1 MNITSGKKP
10 VPYRVV
16 LYGTEGIGK
25 STAASEFP
33 APVFIDTEGSTERMD
48 VQRFATPKTLDD
60 VEADIEQLRTESHDF
75 KTLVIDTFDK
85 LELMINDK
93 VCEENHVTGIESIGY
108 GKGYT
113 YVAEKVNKLLGK
125 LDTLRNEKGMHIV
138 IVCHA
143 QLRKIEQPE
152 EMGAYDHWELK
163 LSKKAA
169 PMLKEW
175 CDLLLFANYKT
186 YVVKTDNG
194 SRKAQGGK
202 RMMYT
207 THTPAWDAKNRDGL
221 PEEMTLDYKNI
232 SHLFEGENTGKT
244 EGKTEAKTEVQS
256 VLPAEVVDVP
266 EGEDEELPFPMNDT
280 EAKLRELMKKAKVTE
295 DEVIFTFHEKGKFTN
310 IEKLHDIDDWGFIE
324 KSVIGQWVG
333 FMKAVEKYGKDCPF
347 CAHIE
352 EKKGGKR

>member
-1 MNITSGKKP
+1 MNITSGKKA

-25 STAASEFP
+25 STFANNFP
-33 APVFIDTEGSTERMD
+33 APVFLDTEGSTERMD
-48 VQRFATPKTLDD
+48 VQRFNTPKTLDD
-60 VEADIEQLRTESHDF
+60 VLADIEQLKTESHSF

-85 LELMINDK
+85 LEILVNDK
-93 VCEENHVTGIESIGY
+93 VCEENHVTGLESIGY

-113 YVAEKVNKLLGK
+113 YVAEKVNKILNK
-125 LDTLRNEKGMHIV
+125 LDELRSERGMHIV

-221 PEEMTLDYKNI
+221 PEELTLEYKNI
-232 SHLFEGENTGKT
+232 ARLFEG
-244 EGKTEAKTEVQS
+244 AKAAPEPKKEEVKS

-266 EGEDEELPFPMNDT
+266 DGEDEKLPFPMNDT
-280 EAKLRELMKKAKVTE
+280 EAKLRELMKKANITE

-310 IEKLHDIDDWGFIE
+310 IEKLHDIDDWAFIE

-333 FMKAVEKYGKDCPF
+333 FMKAVEKYGRECPF
-347 CAHIE
+347 CEHIE
-352 EKKGGKR
+352 EKKGGKK